1 VPVKVTVMRKAS
13 KIVLVAV
20 AAVALGACS
29 PSKEEPSDLPPGT
42 DPTPTG
48 TSAMQSAPPSSS
60 STSEASSSAP
70 SGEQGQECTAED
82 IEVSGEFGQQPEV
95 TIPDDCAAPT
105 SLVIEDLEPGTGAEV
120 TPQSD
125 LQADYHLVS
134 WRDKQ
139 MIESSFGKQPL
150 AIENLGSAGLIPG
163 WKQGLVGMKE
173 GGRRLLV
180 IPPDL
185 AYGEQQGTLVFVID
199 AVEVTG

>member
-1 VPVKVTVMRKAS
+1 MRKAS

-29 PSKEEPSDLPPGT
+29 PSKEEPSDLPPGA
-42 DPTPTG
+42 DSTPTG
-48 TSAMQSAPPSSS
+48 TSAMQSAPPRSSASQSSS
-60 STSEASSSAP
+60 SAA

-95 TIPDDCAAPT
+95 TIPDNCAAPT
-105 SLVIEDLEPGTGAEV
+105 SLLSEDLEPGDGAEV
-120 TPQSD
+120 TPQSTIE
-125 LQADYHLVS
+125 ADYHLVS
-134 WRDKQ
+134 WQTKEV
-139 MIESSFGKQPL
+139 IESSFTTQPL
-150 AIENLGSAGLIPG
+150 TVENLGASNLIPG

-199 AVEVTG
+199 AVSVTS

>member
-1 VPVKVTVMRKAS
+1 MRKAS

-42 DPTPTG
+42 DPTPTE

-60 STSEASSSAP
+60 ASEGSSSAP

-82 IEVSGEFGQQPEV
+82 IDVSGEFGQQPEV

-105 SLVIEDLEPGTGAEV
+105 SLLTEDLEPGTGAEV

-125 LQADYHLVS
+125 LQADYILLKWS
-134 WRDKQ
+134 DKQ
-139 MIESSFGKQPL
+139 LVEASFGKQPL
-150 AIENLGSAGLIPG
+150 AIENLGSSSLIPG

-185 AYGEQQGTLVFVID
+185 AYGQMQGNPMQQETLVFVID